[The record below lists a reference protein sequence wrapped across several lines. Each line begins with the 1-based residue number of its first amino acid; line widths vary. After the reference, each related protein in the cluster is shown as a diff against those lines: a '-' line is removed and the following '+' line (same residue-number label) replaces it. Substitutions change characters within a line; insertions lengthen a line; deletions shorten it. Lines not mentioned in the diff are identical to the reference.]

1 MFTVVMVVNLIAESI
16 MMFIGG
22 KAVVFIFSKLQ
33 SISYQTASNLS
44 ADSNAMKGAMLSNYI
59 SAYKWV
65 NIITAVITFI
75 AFVLALFIKDKPID
89 YRSTESKDK
98 KKHCSRK

>member
-44 ADSNAMKGAMLSNYI
+44 ADSNAMKGTMLSNYI

-75 AFVLALFIKDKPID
+75 TFVLALFIKDKPID

-98 KKHCSRK
+98 KETL

>member
-1 MFTVVMVVNLIAESI
+1 MFTVVKVVNLIAESI

-33 SISYQTASNLS
+33 GISYQTASNLS

-65 NIITAVITFI
+65 NI
-75 AFVLALFIKDKPID
+75 D
-89 YRSTESKDK
+89 YLYCL
-98 KKHCSRK
+98 CSRFIY

>member
-65 NIITAVITFI
+65 NI
-75 AFVLALFIKDKPID
+75 D
-89 YRSTESKDK
+89 YLYCL
-98 KKHCSRK
+98 CSRFIY